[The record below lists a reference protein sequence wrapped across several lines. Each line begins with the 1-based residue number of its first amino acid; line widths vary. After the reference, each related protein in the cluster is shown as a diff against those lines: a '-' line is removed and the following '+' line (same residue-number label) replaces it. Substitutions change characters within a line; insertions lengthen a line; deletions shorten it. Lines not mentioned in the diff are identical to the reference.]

1 MDDSLKQFADVAL
14 FLLSSTAE
22 LDSLVMAGF
31 SNYTFTNL
39 KIIYQFSNSRHWN
52 DDGDQQLFPDSLLS
66 NYQWVDSYNN
76 PLYKS
81 YLNAKLYKNPNETF
95 QYRLSFYKTYF
106 CIFLINFFSLLS
118 EENTET

>member
-1 MDDSLKQFADVAL
+1 MMMVISNF
-14 FLLSSTAE
+14 FL
-22 LDSLVMAGF
+22 
-31 SNYTFTNL
+31 
-39 KIIYQFSNSRHWN
+39 
-52 DDGDQQLFPDSLLS
+52 DSLLS

>member
-1 MDDSLKQFADVAL
+1 MLQYFHCPQLQSEQ
-14 FLLSSTAE
+14 
-22 LDSLVMAGF
+22 DSLVMAGF

-106 CIFLINFFSLLS
+106 LINFFSLLS